1 MLIGR
6 IGSRT
11 NNLEPETS
19 LTFLSYSFL
28 FLYNNTVVVPYFILF
43 HMHINKINLNINI
56 QTVQWKTDNRLVDI
70 YIQMIHNT
78 IFNIAG
84 IKKKTD
90 KQTNQMHSRHPVTVT
105 SRNKAFN
112 TLCVCVCVYAFVCVC
127 ALPSQN
133 QTTAREALISTL
145 EQTRQDNVQ
154 QTFDLTTLLSTQ
166 EFRTN
171 TQHMT
176 SHST

>member
-43 HMHINKINLNINI
+43 HMHIDKINLNINI
-56 QTVQWKTDNRLVDI
+56 QTVRWKTDNRLVGI

-90 KQTNQMHSRHPVTVT
+90 KQQTRCTQGTQSLSPVETRHS
-105 SRNKAFN
+105 
-112 TLCVCVCVYAFVCVC
+112 TLCVWCVCVCFCVCVPFPVKIKQ
-127 ALPSQN
+127 LHEKHWSQP
-133 QTTAREALISTL
+133 RSK
-145 EQTRQDNVQ
+145 QDRIKSNKHV
-154 QTFDLTTLLSTQ
+154 T
-166 EFRTN
+166 
-171 TQHMT
+171 
-176 SHST
+176 